1 MIDPQLTKNFHIKE
15 WRCHDGTDVPWSLV
29 ENVTKCATN
38 LQALRNALGK
48 AITIVSGF
56 RNRSYNDGIGS
67 KPTSQ
72 HVKGLAADIRV
83 AGVSPT
89 EVASLI
95 EELIKDGE
103 MDEGGIGTYRG
114 WTHYDCR
121 LTKARWKG

>member
-1 MIDPQLTKNFHIKE
+1 MMDPQLTKNFHIKE

-48 AITIVSGF
+48 AVTIISGF
-56 RNRSYNDGIGS
+56 RSGAYNDSIGS
-67 KPTSQ
+67 KRTSQ
-72 HVKGLAADIRV
+72 HIKGFAADIRV

-95 EELIKDGE
+95 EGLIKDGD
-103 MDEGGIGTYRG
+103 MDQGGVGVYNSF
-114 WTHYDCR
+114 THYDCR
-121 LTKARWKG
+121 GTKARWKG